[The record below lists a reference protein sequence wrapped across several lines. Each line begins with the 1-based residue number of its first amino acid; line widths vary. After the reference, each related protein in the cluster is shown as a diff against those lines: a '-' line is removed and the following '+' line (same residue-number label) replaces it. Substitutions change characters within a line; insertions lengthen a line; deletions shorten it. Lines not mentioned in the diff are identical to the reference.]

1 MTTTIRRATTN
12 DVDTIVAMREEASA
26 WLESRGI
33 NQWQNAWPT
42 QDAQEQRISASI
54 AAGETWMLT
63 DNGTEVATV
72 ALDNFADPQLWT
84 PLERAQPALYMHR
97 LIVRRTHAGLGVHVL
112 DWASAKAAEIG
123 RNWLRIDVWTNNLPL
138 QRYYRR
144 HGFRHVRT
152 IQSDY
157 PSGALFQ
164 RPASAEDAQGVDRTW
179 LHASAG

>member
-1 MTTTIRRATTN
+1 MTTTIRRATAA

-26 WLESRGI
+26 WLESKGI
-33 NQWQNAWPT
+33 DQWRNAWPT
-42 QDAQEQRISASI
+42 QDAQAQRISASI

-63 DNGTEVATV
+63 DGGTEVATV
-72 ALDNFADPQLWT
+72 AMDDFADPQLWT
-84 PLERAQPALYMHR
+84 EAERNQPALYLHR
-97 LIVRRTHAGLGVHVL
+97 LIVRRSHSGLGAHVL
-112 DWASAKAAEIG
+112 DWASSKAAELG
-123 RNWLRIDVWTNNLPL
+123 RDWLRIDVWTNNLPL

-164 RPASAEDAQGVDRTW
+164 RPASANDARSVAATW
-179 LHASAG
+179 LHASTG